1 MAGVI
6 WSLLFGSVKSL
17 AAVLLTA
24 VSGCFSAVA
33 DMCAGKSMEDFV
45 TDRHR
50 NTQRTL
56 SLLQFVSLLIGSV

>member
-24 VSGCFSAVA
+24 VSGCFSAAA
-33 DMCAGKSMEDFV
+33 DMCASMEDFV

>member
-17 AAVLLTA
+17 AAVLLT
-24 VSGCFSAVA
+24 VSGCFSAAA
-33 DMCAGKSMEDFV
+33 DMCASMEDFV

>member
-24 VSGCFSAVA
+24 VSGCFSAA
-33 DMCAGKSMEDFV
+33 AHMSAGKSVEDFV
-45 TDRHR
+45 TDRYR